1 VKYFNLIEYYK
12 TLFVL
17 TNTKRLSLFEIQDMY
32 PWEYEI
38 YIQMLNEHLELEN
51 QMKQDTLNRERL
63 Q

>member
-1 VKYFNLIEYYK
+1 MKYFNLIEYYK

>member
-1 VKYFNLIEYYK
+1 MKYFNLIEYYK

-17 TNTKRLSLFEIQDMY
+17 TNTKRLSLFEIQEMY

-38 YIQMLNEHLELEN
+38 YIQMLNEHLEVEN

>member
-1 VKYFNLIEYYK
+1 MKYFNLIEYYK

-17 TNTKRLSLFEIQDMY
+17 TNTKRLSLFEIQEMY

-38 YIQMLNEHLELEN
+38 YIQMLNEYLESEN
-51 QMKQDTLNRERL
+51 QMKQDALNRERL

>member
-1 VKYFNLIEYYK
+1 MKYFNLIEYYK

-17 TNTKRLSLFEIQDMY
+17 TNTKRLSLFEIQEMY

-51 QMKQDTLNRERL
+51 QMKQDALNRERM